1 MADNVAI
8 TAGSGTSI
16 ATDDVSGV
24 QYQKIKI
31 DVGGDGV
38 SASLS
43 NTNPMPIQDA
53 GGSITI
59 DGTVTANLSATD
71 NAVLDDIALD
81 TEAIKTAVE
90 ILDNAISGAEMQVD
104 VVTSALP
111 SGASTAANQTTIIG
125 HVDGI
130 ETTLST
136 ISSTLTTI
144 NTSTNGIEGP
154 ILAPDGAWPATSLYM
169 GGPLRKDSPTA
180 IATADGLAAPFET
193 DTAGR

>member
-16 ATDDVSGV
+16 ATDDDSGV

-38 SASLS
+38 SAPLS
-43 NTNPMPIQDA
+43 NTNPVPIQDA

-90 ILDNAISGAEMQVD
+90 ILDNAISVAEK
-104 VVTSALP
+104 
-111 SGASTAANQTTIIG
+111 IG
-125 HVDGI
+125 RAHV
-130 ETTLST
+130 
-136 ISSTLTTI
+136 
-144 NTSTNGIEGP
+144 
-154 ILAPDGAWPATSLYM
+154 
-169 GGPLRKDSPTA
+169 
-180 IATADGLAAPFET
+180 
-193 DTAGR
+193 